1 VILRLAATAGAL
13 VLSAVLVQANGGARA
28 EDTVAPDDP
37 VLVKKMDQLCLRA
50 ALTGG
55 GIDKNTAAFCHC
67 AAPIFARHMTPG
79 SRHRLAVENR
89 FDVRPD
95 YDNPKTASDEIVK
108 GCKTGTP

>member
-1 VILRLAATAGAL
+1 VRRRTAGGAL
-13 VLSAVLVQANGGARA
+13 LLSAALLLASGGARA

-37 VLVKKMDQLCLRA
+37 VLVKKMGQLCMRA

-55 GIDKNTAAFCHC
+55 GIDKDTAAFCHC

-89 FDVRPD
+89 LDVRPD
-95 YDNPKTASDEIVK
+95 YDDPKTASDEIAK
-108 GCKTGTP
+108 GCKTGAP